1 MKYSTG
7 FIRPQKT
14 VGQFDSK
21 SHELLV
27 RAGFI
32 DQTASGIFTLLTPGR
47 FVMNKIE
54 NIVRKHMNQLD
65 AHEISMP
72 SLQPKPLW
80 EKTGRWNTFDVL
92 FKVKSQIDTEY
103 GLGPSHEEIVT
114 PLARKMI
121 ESYRDL
127 PFSLYQIAT
136 KFRDEIRAKS
146 GILRGREFGMK
157 DMYSFHTSTA
167 DLEAYY
173 KRVSDKYIQLF
184 KDLDLKDVKITEASG
199 GDFSKK
205 HSHEF
210 NIITPAGEVDL
221 IYCESCDFV
230 QNIEVFI
237 GKDEKCP
244 KCHNTLKRD
253 KAIEIGNIFDLGN
266 KYSKDFDLY
275 FTDEKGKKQLVQMGC
290 YGIGTT
296 RLLGT
301 IVETHFDDKGII
313 WPASVSPFHVQLIG
327 LSKDAKRADL
337 VYRSLLAD
345 GYDVLYD
352 DRSDIS
358 AGEKFAT
365 ADLLGVP
372 VRLVVSDR
380 TGDNVEVKLRAEDDT
395 EVITYQKVLSLLT
408 TFYSLL

>member
-1 MKYSTG
+1 MRYSKG
-7 FIRPQKT
+7 FIHPQKT
-14 VGQFDSK
+14 VGQYDSK
-21 SHELLV
+21 SHELLL

-32 DQTASGIFTLLTPGR
+32 EQTASGIFTLLTPGR

-54 NIVRKHMNQLD
+54 NIVRKRMNELD
-65 AHEISMP
+65 AHEITMP
-72 SLQPKPLW
+72 SLQPKRLW

-92 FKVKSQIDTEY
+92 FKTKSQTDTEY

-121 ESYRDL
+121 ESYRDV

-157 DMYSFHTSTA
+157 DMYSFHTDQK

-173 KRVSDKYIQLF
+173 KKVADKYIELF
-184 KDLDLKDVKITEASG
+184 DDLDLPDVKVTEASG

-210 NIITPAGEVDL
+210 NVITSAGEVDL
-221 IYCESCDFV
+221 IYCSNCDFV
-230 QNIEVFI
+230 QNTEIFT
-237 GKDEKCP
+237 GKEDVCP
-244 KCHNTLKRD
+244 KCSNALKHD
-253 KAIEIGNIFDLGN
+253 TAIEIGNIFDLGDT
-266 KYSKDFDLY
+266 YSAAFDLY
-275 FTDEKGKKQLVQMGC
+275 FTDEHGKKQLVQMGC

-301 IVETHFDDKGII
+301 IVETHHDEKGIV
-313 WPASVSPFHVQLIG
+313 WPSSVTPYHVHLIS

-337 VYRSLLAD
+337 VYRSLQAD
-345 GYDVLYD
+345 RFDVLYD
-352 DRSDIS
+352 DRADIS
-358 AGEKFAT
+358 AGEKFVT
-365 ADLLGVP
+365 ADLLGIS

-380 TGDNVEVKLRAEDDT
+380 TGDDVEVKLRTEDD
-395 EVITYQKVLSLLT
+395 VKVLPYQKVVTLLNN
-408 TFYSLL
+408 FYE